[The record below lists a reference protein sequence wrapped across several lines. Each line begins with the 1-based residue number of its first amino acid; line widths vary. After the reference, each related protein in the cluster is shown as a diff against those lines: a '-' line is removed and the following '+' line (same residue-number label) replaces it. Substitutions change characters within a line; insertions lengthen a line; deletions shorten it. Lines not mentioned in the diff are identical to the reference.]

1 MKRRRNLT
9 PERLARLE
17 RRRETRQRRY
27 ASYRVLRPEEERPTH
42 FMTTFRRLFG
52 YVIKFRARFAVV
64 AVACV
69 LATLCNVIGPTGI
82 GNAIDALSAQVNLKI
97 NGGQISPRELVPNL
111 VFLLVIYGGMA
122 LFAFLQ
128 QFNMAGITARVV
140 RRLREE
146 INLKFSHL
154 PLRYFDHH
162 SKGDLI
168 SRVTNDIDNISN
180 TLQNNLLAVV
190 ESVLMIGGVFVMMWV
205 TNWFLTLVIVLI
217 VPLAAVIALNIMKV
231 SRKLFKKQWDRTG
244 ELNGH
249 IEEMYTGH
257 RIVRIF
263 GQEQLAVDEFNDI
276 NDELTEV
283 SRRAMFIS
291 GIIHPFINLVD
302 NIGYIAVTLIGG
314 YLIVNN
320 GVFAIGDWVLYDMGE
335 AFSIGGILTFVTYS
349 KLFTSPISRLA
360 QIVSQLQSCM
370 ASGERVFNL
379 LDEEVEPADGDGD
392 LPAFR
397 EALRFEDVSFSYT
410 PDKPLMEH
418 LDITLPAGSLVALVG
433 PTGAGKTTFVN
444 LLMRFYD
451 VTGGR
456 ITIDGVDIRDV
467 PRDRLRALYGMV
479 LQDTWLFRGSILD
492 NIRYGR
498 LDATDDEVIAA
509 AKAAHADEFIEEL
522 PDKYATELDENGEN
536 LSQGQRQ
543 LLTIARALLKDPKI
557 LILDEATSSVDTR
570 TELLVQQAMSEIMEG
585 RTNFV
590 IAHRLSTIRKADEI
604 LFIDNGTIRERGTHD
619 ELLAKGGLYAD
630 MYHSQF
636 GGKPQNTA
644 LSGDY

>member
-82 GNAIDALSAQVNLKI
+82 GNAIDALSAQVNLKL

-140 RRLREE
+140 RHLREE

-291 GIIHPFINLVD
+291 GTIHPFINLVD

-570 TELLVQQAMSEIMEG
+570 TELLVQQAMSEIMKG